1 MEKIDADC
9 MRQHLPRRTD
19 YKNIIFTIESLSQ
32 WATVVSQD
40 PNGRKSPTF

>member
-1 MEKIDADC
+1 MEKTDADC

-19 YKNIIFTIESLSQ
+19 HKNIIFTIESLSQ

-40 PNGRKSPTF
+40 SNGQESSTF